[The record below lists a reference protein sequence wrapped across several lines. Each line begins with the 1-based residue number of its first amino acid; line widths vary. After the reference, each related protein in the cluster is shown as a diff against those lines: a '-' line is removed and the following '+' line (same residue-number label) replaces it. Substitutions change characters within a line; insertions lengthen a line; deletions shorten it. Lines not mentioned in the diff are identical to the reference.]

1 MDTISRH
8 TVKTSPP
15 QKTSQATAMMY
26 QEPDSQS
33 PDKLDQVSFEENYL
47 LTIKALW
54 DTGVTEMEVIDMPT
68 EPLMSQSPRSCQRAL
83 LPVPC

>member
-1 MDTISRH
+1 M
-8 TVKTSPP
+8 KTSPE
-15 QKTSQATAMMY
+15 QKTSQTTTMMY

-68 EPLMSQSPRSCQRAL
+68 ELLMSQSPRSCQHAL
-83 LPVPC
+83 LPVLC

>member
-33 PDKLDQVSFEENYL
+33 PDKLDQVSFEENYYSL
-47 LTIKALW
+47 LKHFGTQ
-54 DTGVTEMEVIDMPT
+54 G
-68 EPLMSQSPRSCQRAL
+68 SQKWR
-83 LPVPC
+83 